1 MNPEGAGH
9 TVLTGR
15 LERGTGGLYEVRDD
29 ADHSMH
35 TLRAR
40 GIFRRQG
47 RTPMVGDRVRF
58 TPSHGEEHGWLEDI
72 LPRTSEIKRPP
83 VANLDQLFLVIAP
96 EPAPDLLLVDRMLL
110 WAGQA
115 AIACVL
121 VLNKADL
128 NRPLLEGIAAQ
139 YEGAGILRVL
149 ASARTG
155 EGLEELRALLPGKL
169 SCFAG
174 QSAVGK
180 SSLLNALFGLA
191 LEVGGLSRRTDRG
204 RHTTRHV
211 QLLRQGEAM
220 VLDTPGFSLLE
231 LWPELPPEELPPLYP
246 EFIPH
251 APRCRFQPCLHD
263 TEPDCTVRAAVA
275 GGEIDTERYE
285 RYRALLA
292 QVRESWRERYD

>member
-1 MNPEGAGH
+1 MSAEAG
-9 TVLTGR
+9 TALLEGR

-29 ADHSMH
+29 ADGSMH

-40 GIFRRQG
+40 GIFRKQG

-58 TPSHGEEHGWLEDI
+58 TPSRGEEHGWLEDI
-72 LPRTSEIKRPP
+72 LPRTNEIKRPP

-96 EPAPDLLLVDRMLL
+96 EPTPDLLLLDRMLL
-110 WAGQA
+110 WARQA
-115 AIACVL
+115 AIACIL

-128 NRPLLEGIAAQ
+128 DRPLLEGIAAQ
-139 YEGAGILRVL
+139 YKGADTHRILV
-149 ASARTG
+149 SARTG
-155 EGLEELRALLPGKL
+155 EGLEELCALLSGKL

-180 SSLLNALFGLA
+180 SSLLNALFGFA
-191 LEVGGLSRRTDRG
+191 LEVGGLSRRTERG

-220 VLDTPGFSLLE
+220 VLDTPGFSLLD
-231 LWPELPPEELPPLYP
+231 LWPELPPEELPALYP
-246 EFIPH
+246 EYTPY
-251 APRCRFQPCLHD
+251 APYCRFQPCLHD
-263 TEPDCTVRAAVA
+263 TEPDCAVREAMA
-275 GGEIDTERYE
+275 GGKISQERYE
-285 RYRALLA
+285 RYRVLLA